1 MPLKSAAGAEA
12 DPAEVAGL
20 LKRGDLMTPQFAER
34 LRVDAKNL
42 RHYGGGHPIF
52 FKHEA

>member
-12 DPAEVAGL
+12 DPAIVAGL
-20 LKRGDLMTPQFAER
+20 LKRGDLMTPQFAKR